1 MPSTTDTSAK
11 HVPDRVT
18 VLGDRSSK
26 AGSTSETRSSKFTPT
41 CEKCTNGNKVTV
53 AFPEGAFVFH
63 SQWLH
68 DARCDGGAARNA
80 STAICQQPPG
90 AVRVKSVK
98 MSGQGSR
105 ATVDITWDDEVS
117 SKFPLAWL
125 RVMAPLVAAKTQS
138 PSLATTKPAEET
150 KDKGW
155 SVQSL
160 NIPEVSY
167 NDLFKPDVPEQESD
181 AIVLSTIDKIL
192 SPSFPGII
200 KVVDLPEPNLEE
212 EHKHVNNLITHVL
225 KHLFGSVFVHPI
237 RGPDQTFNVSS
248 HDHDSTRKIGLPNYD
263 TNQVLLPHT
272 DHAFYTHPIQ
282 VMGFYGL
289 QGTSIN
295 TWTSPLAALE
305 TLTQESPDSYHHL
318 CNAPMALGRVS
329 HFYDG
334 VPLYQATVDTP
345 ITLQPGTTDQVKRF
359 RWHPNLTGSL
369 LAPYDRYHETR
380 LAHRRFQEI
389 LRRDTQQLKT
399 ALRPGDMYVW
409 DNFRLMHGRE
419 TVLDTPRT
427 GLGQTVPEQVVQDRY
442 RALCTARL
450 RDDVDAQWLVHMPMP
465 QLRELLQI
473 YEKGCFG
480 IDG

>member
-1 MPSTTDTSAK
+1 MPSTTDTF
-11 HVPDRVT
+11 PDRVAISE
-18 VLGDRSSK
+18 DQSSK
-26 AGSTSETRSSKFTPT
+26 TRSTSETQSSEFTPA
-41 CEKCTNGNKVTV
+41 CEKCTHGNKVTV
-53 AFPEGAFVFH
+53 AFRDGTFVFH

-68 DARCDGGAARNA
+68 DARCDEGAARNA
-80 STAICQQPPG
+80 STAICQQPSG
-90 AVRVKSVK
+90 TVRVKSVK
-98 MSGQGSR
+98 MSGQGLG
-105 ATVDITWDDEVS
+105 ATVDIVWDNGAS

-125 RVMAPLVAAKTQS
+125 RVMAPLVAAKA
-138 PSLATTKPAEET
+138 PILPLATTKPTEET

-160 NIPEVSY
+160 DMPEVSY
-167 NDLFKPDVPEQESD
+167 NDLFKPDVREQESD
-181 AIVLSTIDKIL
+181 AIILSTIDKIL

-200 KVVDLPEPNLEE
+200 KVVDLPEPNMEE
-212 EHKHVNNLITHVL
+212 EHKHVNNLITLVL
-225 KHLFGSVFVHPI
+225 KRVFGSVFIHPI

-263 TNQVLLPHT
+263 TSQVLLPHT

-295 TWTSPLAALE
+295 TWTSPLSAFE
-305 TLTQESPDSYHHL
+305 TLHQESPDSYQHL

-329 HFYDG
+329 HFYDD

-345 ITLQPGTTDQVKRF
+345 ITLQPGTSDQVKRF

-369 LAPYDRYHETR
+369 LAPYDKYHETR

-389 LRRDTQQLKT
+389 LRRDSQQLKT

-419 TVLDTPRT
+419 TVLNTPRT
-427 GLGQTVPEQVVQDRY
+427 GVGQTVPEQVVQDRY

-450 RDDVDAQWLVHMPMP
+450 RDEIDAKWLVHMPMP
-465 QLRELLQI
+465 QLRELLQV
-473 YEKGCFG
+473 YEEGFSG